1 MTSTVLTRRTA
12 ALLMLASLT
21 ACGGGGGG
29 GSDSGGGGTD
39 GGSGGGG
46 GGGGGA
52 TVNTG
57 QYRLLPA
64 ANSFASALA
73 TANAQGAQGY
83 ALMSSLATMT
93 SPTTNVVGDF
103 YLSDTAHKNAR
114 LDYLADPEPG
124 SVGELLAQLNQRG
137 SQGYLLKSGAVFPG
151 NEQDVRSLY
160 VRDSS
165 IQRTYTYETAA
176 AWNGMDAKSF
186 GEQLNKQGARGFR
199 WVGPMMLGEQM
210 FGLYVKDSTATTYEY
225 TLDTLGTGQ
234 YTEANGKALQ
244 SALDTQG
251 AAGRLTRGAL
261 ILAKE
266 VTVSVYEKSSQ
277 QQGAIRY
284 LLDAA
289 SSVEPLE
296 SMNARFNTNAAKGFF
311 FLTGSV
317 TADGAMFAISVFNAV
332 SLTNPLAGPTFP

>member
-39 GGSGGGG
+39 GGSGG

-124 SVGELLAQLNQRG
+124 SVGELLAQLKQRG
-137 SQGYLLKSGAVFPG
+137 
-151 NEQDVRSLY
+151 
-160 VRDSS
+160 
-165 IQRTYTYETAA
+165 
-176 AWNGMDAKSF
+176 
-186 GEQLNKQGARGFR
+186 
-199 WVGPMMLGEQM
+199 
-210 FGLYVKDSTATTYEY
+210 
-225 TLDTLGTGQ
+225 
-234 YTEANGKALQ
+234 
-244 SALDTQG
+244 
-251 AAGRLTRGAL
+251 
-261 ILAKE
+261 
-266 VTVSVYEKSSQ
+266 
-277 QQGAIRY
+277 
-284 LLDAA
+284 
-289 SSVEPLE
+289 
-296 SMNARFNTNAAKGFF
+296 
-311 FLTGSV
+311 
-317 TADGAMFAISVFNAV
+317 
-332 SLTNPLAGPTFP
+332 